1 MGINSARKAQKQ
13 RLTSTQKARILYV
26 KGCDVMAPAKA
37 ENTVRVPVLFS
48 PSIADQLK
56 EAAKERGM
64 SVSGLVR
71 MIVMEWLKAVSK
83 DD

>member
-1 MGINSARKAQKQ
+1 
-13 RLTSTQKARILYV
+13 
-26 KGCDVMAPAKA
+26 MAPAKA

-48 PSIADQLK
+48 PSVADQLK

-71 MIVMEWLKAVSK
+71 MIVMEWLREVSK